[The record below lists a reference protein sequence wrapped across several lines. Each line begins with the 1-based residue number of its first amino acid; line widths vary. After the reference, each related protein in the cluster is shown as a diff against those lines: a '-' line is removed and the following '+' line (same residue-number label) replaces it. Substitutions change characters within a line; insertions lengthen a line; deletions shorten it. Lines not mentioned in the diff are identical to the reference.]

1 MGSKPDIRIT
11 NQDEITLVEF
21 TSSSVSDVDSISKVS
36 RLLQDFINLNRPLK
50 LIFDFEQVSF
60 FSSQVLGLLL
70 ETRKKLLDWK
80 GQVVLSGINAQLE
93 NVFRVTNLNR
103 VFLFFQDK
111 AAAIQSVTKS

>member
-1 MGSKPDIRIT
+1 MSSEPSIKIM
-11 NQDEITLVEF
+11 NQDAITVVEF
-21 TSSSVSDVDSISKVS
+21 TSSSISDVDSISKS
-36 RLLQDFINLNRPLK
+36 SHLLQEFISHNRPLS

-93 NVFRVTNLNR
+93 NVFRVTNLNQ
-103 VFLFFQDK
+103 VFLFFHDRDT
-111 AAAIQSVTKS
+111 ALRSVAQR